1 MLNESGLQ
9 EFAMTPGIQYRNK
22 IAAFAILLGRKP
34 GMETLKGLAT
44 RSDLETIKRIIVGD
58 EFAKRIVLALKEG
71 RPLPHDRRDF
81 SLNED
86 WLRLFTATLNV
97 RPLETREYNRPRHVL
112 ACVFAHSQIQAI
124 FGGWLDKD
132 ALPVLIEWSKHYLN
146 NFRHEAQPSQRSG
159 HPRERD
165 EGAIDRELTENLLQQ
180 PDDVLIRHLKS
191 ADNIDALPQLF
202 AKLYE
207 EKHFAVL
214 SRLFHDPTLS
224 LDIEAPLRFYS
235 NLYYGRI
242 ALDMNAADT
251 ACTIFE
257 ALLAGNTANAL
268 LNDNLIRLRKFMA
281 RAALRAGQ
289 TARAVSEWRQI
300 SFERPLDW
308 EPYFHM
314 GSIQGVSNAAVR
326 RSAYA
331 LAHAL
336 GADLSEPVIC
346 TLIEALIDDRQVHDA
361 MIMALQAMK
370 RRPQA
375 HQFWVSLA
383 NIALARED
391 REEWAQRWNSY
402 FRSYSLEPPRFEGA
416 GEGATEPKPVF
427 AQLGTAN
434 LHRYGGGPKIRVIM
448 TSYCAEATIEF
459 AMRSVL
465 YQTHSNLELVVIDD
479 CSPDN
484 ARDLVR
490 RIASE
495 DPRVSFLQND
505 ENCGTYASKNKAL
518 VCDADF
524 ITFHDSDDWMHPQRL
539 ERQLPPL
546 LGDSKVMATNSRW
559 IRVDEQGRAMV
570 RRAGGFEH
578 ENPASTLIRRSVFD
592 QIGLFDAVRTGA
604 DSEFLWRMR
613 NYYGHKN
620 IVNVPEPLTLGLHRI
635 GSLTQSGST
644 AFDEHRF
651 SRVRL
656 DYWEAW
662 VNHHLRTLAS
672 EQPDLPLRPGDM
684 RPFSAPDSIKVDV

>member
-1 MLNESGLQ
+1 MSSESELQ
-9 EFAMTPGIQYRNK
+9 ESAMTSGIQYRNK

-34 GMETLKGLAT
+34 GMETLKSLAV
-44 RSDLETIKRIIVGD
+44 RSDLETIKRIVVGD

-71 RPLPHDRRDF
+71 RALPHDRRDF

-86 WLRLFTATLNV
+86 SVRLFTGTLNV
-97 RPLETREYNRPRHVL
+97 RPLETREYARPRHVL
-112 ACVFAHSQIQAI
+112 ASVFAHAQIQAI
-124 FGGWLDKD
+124 FGSWLDKD

-146 NFRHEAQPSQRSG
+146 NFRHEAQPPHRSG
-159 HPRERD
+159 HPRERE
-165 EGAIDRELTENLLQQ
+165 EGTLDREQVEHLLQQ
-180 PDDVLIRHLKS
+180 PADSLIRHLKS
-191 ADNIDALPQLF
+191 ADSIGALPQIF

-207 EKHFAVL
+207 EKYFSVL
-214 SRLFHDPTLS
+214 SRLFHDPTIP
-224 LDIEAPLRFYS
+224 LDITVPLRFYS

-257 ALLAGNTANAL
+257 ALLTGDTANAP
-268 LNDNLIRLRKFMA
+268 LNENLPRLRKFMA

-289 TARAVSEWRQI
+289 PARAVSEWRQI

-314 GSIQGVSNAAVR
+314 GSIQGVSDAAAR
-326 RSAYA
+326 RSGYA
-331 LAHAL
+331 LAYAL

-346 TLIEALIDDRQVHDA
+346 TLIEALIDDRQFQDA
-361 MIMALQAMK
+361 IIMALQAMK
-370 RRPQA
+370 RRPHA

-383 NIALARED
+383 NIALARGD
-391 REEWAQRWNSY
+391 REEWAQRWSGY
-402 FRSYSLEPPRFEGA
+402 FRSYSLEPPRFEGT
-416 GEGATEPKPVF
+416 GEDPTEPKSVF
-427 AQLGTAN
+427 ARLGTAN
-434 LHRYGGGPKIRVIM
+434 SHRYGGGPRIRVIM
-448 TSYCAEATIEF
+448 TSYCAEATIEL

-465 YQTHSNLELVVIDD
+465 CQTHSNLELVVIDD

-484 ARDLVR
+484 ARELVR
-490 RIASE
+490 KIASE

-505 ENCGTYASKNKAL
+505 RNCGTYASKNKAL
-518 VCDADF
+518 ACDAEF

-546 LGDSKVMATNSRW
+546 LADSKVMATNSRW
-559 IRVDEQGRAMV
+559 IRVDEQGRAIV

-578 ENPASTLIRRSVFD
+578 ENPASTLIRRSVFG

-613 NYYGHKN
+613 NHYGHKN

-662 VNHHLRTLAS
+662 VNYHLKTLAS
-672 EQPDLPLRPGDM
+672 EQPDLALRPGDM
-684 RPFSAPDSIKVDV
+684 RSFSAPGSIKVDL